1 MPGVDGRG
9 ARQREHRVN
18 SLAAALADIDAG
30 QPTSCLEVFR
40 YAVSGRHGGHEISSN
55 LVEVRTRRLHQR
67 LRARNLGMDSRTI
80 CQPCLTQGWSFRFC
94 KLDERI
100 DGRASNTQGHY

>member
-1 MPGVDGRG
+1 MSRVDRRG

-18 SLAAALADIDAG
+18 SLAAALTNIDAG
-30 QPTSCLEVFR
+30 QPTPCLEVFR
-40 YAVSGRHGGHEISSN
+40 YAVSGRHRGHEISGD

-67 LRARNLGMDSRTI
+67 LRERNLSMDSRTI
-80 CQPCLTQGWSFRFC
+80 CQPCLTQGWCFRLC

-100 DGRASNTQGHY
+100 DGRASNAQGHY